1 VGGLDGLVAALA
13 PTAAGDPRCERFVRR
28 RQDRLTICHHSTEDA
43 GMDDLDRSIVR
54 LLERHGRLSQE
65 ELARRIRLSRP
76 AVHQR
81 VKRLEAARVI
91 RGYRAE
97 LDWAALGLPLTAF
110 VWVRTGGPNCAPVGP
125 AILDLGDDGAL
136 VEECHRVTGEWCL
149 LVKVR
154 AATPLALQD
163 LLDRIRAVPGVTNT
177 TTTLAL
183 STLRHQDVVDGGPTA
198 PEAAP

>member
-1 VGGLDGLVAALA
+1 
-13 PTAAGDPRCERFVRR
+13 
-28 RQDRLTICHHSTEDA
+28 
-43 GMDDLDRSIVR
+43 MDDLDRSIVR

-125 AILDLGDDGAL
+125 AILGLGDDGAF
-136 VEECHRVTGEWCL
+136 VEECHRVIGEWCL
-149 LVKVR
+149 LVKAR

-163 LLDRIRAVPGVTNT
+163 LIDRVRAVPGVANT
-177 TTTLAL
+177 ITTLAL
-183 STLRHQDVVDGGPTA
+183 STLRH
-198 PEAAP
+198 EAAADGDPTVGTVAAATMPDE

>member
-1 VGGLDGLVAALA
+1 M
-13 PTAAGDPRCERFVRR
+13 
-28 RQDRLTICHHSTEDA
+28 A
-43 GMDDLDRSIVR
+43 GMDDIDRSIVR

-65 ELARRIRLSRP
+65 QLARRIRLSRP

-125 AILDLGDDGAL
+125 AILAIGDDDAF
-136 VEECHRVTGEWCL
+136 VEECHRVTGDWCL
-149 LVKVR
+149 LVKAR

-163 LLDRIRAVPGVTNT
+163 LIDRIRAVAGVTTT

-183 STLRHQDVVDGGPTA
+183 STLRHEPAGDGDAAVAGTA
-198 PEAAP
+198 P

>member
-1 VGGLDGLVAALA
+1 
-13 PTAAGDPRCERFVRR
+13 
-28 RQDRLTICHHSTEDA
+28 LTIRKLLSQDA

-110 VWVRTGGPNCAPVGP
+110 IWVRTGGPNCAPVGP
-125 AILDLGDDGAL
+125 TILDLSDDGAL
-136 VEECHRVTGEWCL
+136 LEEVHRVTGEWCL
-149 LVKVR
+149 LAKAR
-154 AATPLALQD
+154 TATPLALQD
-163 LLDRIRAVPGVTNT
+163 LIDRIRAVPGVTTT

-183 STLRHQDVVDGGPTA
+183 SSLRHQDAADGDPTVG
-198 PEAAP
+198 EAAP

>member
-1 VGGLDGLVAALA
+1 M
-13 PTAAGDPRCERFVRR
+13 
-28 RQDRLTICHHSTEDA
+28 A
-43 GMDDLDRSIVR
+43 GMDDIDRSIVR

-65 ELARRIRLSRP
+65 QLARRIRLSRP

-125 AILDLGDDGAL
+125 AILAVGDDGAF
-136 VEECHRVTGEWCL
+136 VEECHRVTGDWCL
-149 LVKVR
+149 LVKAR

-163 LLDRIRAVPGVTNT
+163 LIDRIRAVAGVTST

-183 STLRHQDVVDGGPTA
+183 STLRHEAVGDGDA
-198 PEAAP
+198 AVLEAAP

>member
-1 VGGLDGLVAALA
+1 M
-13 PTAAGDPRCERFVRR
+13 P
-28 RQDRLTICHHSTEDA
+28 

-125 AILDLGDDGAL
+125 AILGLGDDGAL

-149 LVKVR
+149 LVKAR
-154 AATPLALQD
+154 AATPLALQE
-163 LLDRIRAVPGVTNT
+163 LIDRIRAVGGVTTT

-183 STLRHQDVVDGGPTA
+183 STLRHQDAADDDPTVW
-198 PEAAP
+198 EAAR

>member
-1 VGGLDGLVAALA
+1 M
-13 PTAAGDPRCERFVRR
+13 P
-28 RQDRLTICHHSTEDA
+28 

-125 AILDLGDDGAL
+125 AILGLADDGAL

-149 LVKVR
+149 LVKAR
-154 AATPLALQD
+154 AATPLDLQD
-163 LLDRIRAVPGVTNT
+163 LIDRIRAVPGVTNT

-183 STLRHQDVVDGGPTA
+183 SSLRHEDVADGDPTVW
-198 PEAAP
+198 EAAR

>member
-1 VGGLDGLVAALA
+1 MTVWSRCSPDSRLLG
-13 PTAAGDPRCERFVRR
+13 PTCERFVRR
-28 RQDRLTICHHSTEDA
+28 RLEELTIRRRSVRMP
-43 GMDDLDRSIVR
+43 GMDDLDRWIVR

-81 VKRLEAARVI
+81 VKRLEAAQVI

-97 LDWAALGLPLTAF
+97 LDWAALGLPLTVF

-125 AILDLGDDGAL
+125 AILGLGDDGAL

-149 LVKVR
+149 LVKAR

-163 LLDRIRAVPGVTNT
+163 LIDRIRAVPGVTNT

-183 STLRHQDVVDGGPTA
+183 SSLRHDGAADGDPTA
-198 PEAAP
+198 SEVAR

>member
-1 VGGLDGLVAALA
+1 M
-13 PTAAGDPRCERFVRR
+13 P
-28 RQDRLTICHHSTEDA
+28 

-110 VWVRTGGPNCAPVGP
+110 IWVRTGGPNCAPVGP
-125 AILDLGDDGAL
+125 TILDLSDDGAL
-136 VEECHRVTGEWCL
+136 LEEVHRVTGEWCL
-149 LVKVR
+149 LAKAR
-154 AATPLALQD
+154 TATSLALQD
-163 LLDRIRAVPGVTNT
+163 LIDRIRAVPGVTTT

-183 STLRHQDVVDGGPTA
+183 SSLRHQDAADGDPTVG
-198 PEAAP
+198 EAAP

>member
-1 VGGLDGLVAALA
+1 L
-13 PTAAGDPRCERFVRR
+13 TIRR
-28 RQDRLTICHHSTEDA
+28 RSVSLP
-43 GMDDLDRSIVR
+43 GMDDLDRWIVR

-136 VEECHRVTGEWCL
+136 VEEVHRVTGEWCL

-154 AATPLALQD
+154 AAAPLALQD

-183 STLRHQDVVDGGPTA
+183 SSLRHQDVADGDRIV
-198 PEAAP
+198 PEVAG

>member
-1 VGGLDGLVAALA
+1 M
-13 PTAAGDPRCERFVRR
+13 P
-28 RQDRLTICHHSTEDA
+28 

-81 VKRLEAARVI
+81 VKRLEAARV
-91 RGYRAE
+91 
-97 LDWAALGLPLTAF
+97 LGLPLTAF
-110 VWVRTGGPNCAPVGP
+110 IWVRTGGPNCAPVGP
-125 AILDLGDDGAL
+125 TILDLSDDGAL
-136 VEECHRVTGEWCL
+136 VEEVHRVTGEWCL
-149 LVKVR
+149 LAKAR
-154 AATPLALQD
+154 TATPLALQD
-163 LLDRIRAVPGVTNT
+163 LIDRIRAVPGVTNT

-183 STLRHQDVVDGGPTA
+183 SSLRHQDAADGDPTV

>member
-1 VGGLDGLVAALA
+1 MAD
-13 PTAAGDPRCERFVRR
+13 
-28 RQDRLTICHHSTEDA
+28 
-43 GMDDLDRSIVR
+43 MDDLDRSIVR

-125 AILDLGDDGAL
+125 AILGLGDDGALVGAL

-149 LVKVR
+149 LVKAR
-154 AATPLALQD
+154 AASPLALQD
-163 LLDRIRAVPGVTNT
+163 LIDRIRAVPGVTNT

-183 STLRHQDVVDGGPTA
+183 SSLRHEGADGDRSI
-198 PEAAP
+198 PEAAT

>member
-1 VGGLDGLVAALA
+1 
-13 PTAAGDPRCERFVRR
+13 
-28 RQDRLTICHHSTEDA
+28 
-43 GMDDLDRSIVR
+43 MDDLDRSIVR
-54 LLERHGRLSQE
+54 LLERHGRLTQE

-110 VWVRTGGPNCAPVGP
+110 VFIRTGGPNCAPVGP
-125 AILDLGDDGAL
+125 ALLGLSDDGAF
-136 VEECHRVTGEWCL
+136 VEECHRVTGEWCF
-149 LVKVR
+149 LVKAR

-163 LLDRIRAVPGVTNT
+163 LIDRIRAVPGVTNT

-183 STLRHQDVVDGGPTA
+183 STLRHEGAADGDPTA
-198 PEAAP
+198 GTAAAAMPHE

>member
-1 VGGLDGLVAALA
+1 
-13 PTAAGDPRCERFVRR
+13 
-28 RQDRLTICHHSTEDA
+28 
-43 GMDDLDRSIVR
+43 MDDLDRSIVR

-65 ELARRIRLSRP
+65 ELARRVRLSRP

-110 VWVRTGGPNCAPVGP
+110 VWVRTGGPNCTLVGP
-125 AILDLGDDGAL
+125 AILGLGDDGAF
-136 VEECHRVTGEWCL
+136 VEECHRVTGEWCF
-149 LVKVR
+149 LVKAR
-154 AATPLALQD
+154 AATPLDLQD
-163 LLDRIRAVPGVTNT
+163 LIDRIRAVPGVTNT

-183 STLRHQDVVDGGPTA
+183 STLRHEGAADGDPTDGTV
-198 PEAAP
+198 AAATMPHE